1 MNLQFYVEKLKNSDV
16 FKNFMKAH
24 PDAFPCSG
32 FFIIDKTGKEGNK
45 QHFDFYISPPTHRN
59 LHSLKTREIGN
70 SINDKKSL
78 DVNSSDDN
86 RAERDKSNEGK
97 MMGIQ
102 LEDMQLVPIETFGKV
117 PEEISLEH
125 DFDFDEVEK
134 MIEVRMMKEG
144 IKNKIQKLLF
154 SFQHLEGEDLLVGT
168 VFISML
174 GMIKVVINLKKMEM
188 TEFERK
194 SFFDIMKVS
203 KKKNKKD

>member
-45 QHFDFYISPPTHRN
+45 QHFDFY
-59 LHSLKTREIGN
+59 LLK
-70 SINDKKSL
+70 
-78 DVNSSDDN
+78 DN
-86 RAERDKSNEGK
+86 K
-97 MMGIQ
+97 MIGIQ

-134 MIEVRMMKEG
+134 MIEKRMVEEK

-168 VFISML
+168 VFISIL